1 VVEHLGTGEQSAWA
15 FESLPQACCLGPG
28 AERRLCGNVTAE
40 LPVVLLVLFI
50 FLAFPMLNLA
60 TSSVRA
66 YFLRSAVLQAAH
78 NAAKACTFATNVP
91 AQEGEPPCAAAVSIA
106 NKTLDDF
113 AGSFNGVSITDRE
126 ISIVVQEISS
136 GSESSSTSPL
146 SSVDPEK
153 NLYYVEVSI
162 DGEAMPLIPMTG
174 TMVPQVPGLTSAMK
188 LKLSGREIFEQTE
201 GLTQ

>member
-1 VVEHLGTGEQSAWA
+1 MGDNLGTGEKSTGA
-15 FESLPQACCLGPG
+15 FESLAEARCLGPG
-28 AERRLCGNVTAE
+28 VGRRLCGNVTAE

-91 AQEGEPPCAAAVSIA
+91 AQEGEPPCSSALSIA

-113 AGSFNGVSITDRE
+113 AGSFKGVAITNRE
-126 ISIVVQEISS
+126 ISIVVQNIAS

-146 SSVDPEK
+146 STVDPEK
-153 NLYYVEVSI
+153 NLYYLEVSV